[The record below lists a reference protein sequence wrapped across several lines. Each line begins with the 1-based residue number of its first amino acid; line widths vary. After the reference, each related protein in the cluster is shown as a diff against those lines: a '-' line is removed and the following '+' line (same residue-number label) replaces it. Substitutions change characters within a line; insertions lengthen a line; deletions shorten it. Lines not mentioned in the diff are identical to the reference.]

1 MRALPRTR
9 PCRAAFIAVVAPAL
23 RREINPSVGGLPVR
37 RAPPMPAISTVTL
50 CEHVRT
56 WRRPLGRHSGIYMR
70 TSGAYFVCS
79 TPVGVLHRLSTDFV
93 THCSCA
99 IYNLAGSLLLHAEV
113 EVGSIVGGTPVRI
126 IRCMYVCSVCMLWH
140 VMDGWLFGSVN
151 FGL

>member
-1 MRALPRTR
+1 MPCLL
-9 PCRAAFIAVVAPAL
+9 PCRIYRGGRARPPTRNKSL
-23 RREINPSVGGLPVR
+23 RRWPAG
-37 RAPPMPAISTVTL
+37 APMPAISTVTL

-56 WRRPLGRHSGIYMR
+56 WRRPLGRHSVIYGSR

-79 TPVGVLHRLSTDFV
+79 TLVGVLHRRRLAPVDRLRYPLPLRNIQ
-93 THCSCA
+93 SCW
-99 IYNLAGSLLLHAEV
+99 LAALAEV

-140 VMDGWLFGSVN
+140 VMGGWLFGSVN